1 MNTTC
6 TQTRLEYRGDLSTA
20 TELDRIGAERA
31 HQGLY
36 AGAAELFSRLA
47 AGFVRARRRR
57 EAISELSR
65 LSNRQLSDIGI
76 SRQQIREVVD
86 GLLAKADGQFDHA
99 GR

>member
-6 TQTRLEYRGDLSTA
+6 TQTRLDCRGDLMAA
-20 TELDRIGAERA
+20 TGLDRIRAERA
-31 HQGLY
+31 HKGVY

-76 SRQQIREVVD
+76 PREQIREVVD
-86 GLLAKADGQFDHA
+86 GLLAKANGHSDHA
-99 GR
+99 GP